1 MLHRHHRLLRLIP
14 AFLPILGFAADPV
27 AAPIGT
33 WTAGDGTIGGAAA
46 TANAAIVPDAPLASG
61 AKTPADFSLATIPPS
76 KITLGPGTA
85 LSLHQDDGNV
95 LVIVLTQGDVQVD
108 VQGQKAYSAIIVRG
122 EAADV
127 KITGTLFVV
136 ERVRHDENYVAMV
149 EGRAHIKLRRQLAN
163 GLFDPD
169 APSVDLIAH
178 QGVDASKEN
187 GLGAIETLNNR
198 PQISS
203 ADHDSIRTQGLAD
216 EVGDGGWGH
225 DDAGNLLANLATT
238 PSLNHG
244 TPDLTNPTANP
255 AAPETPT
262 PETPAPELNVLETAN
277 VTTDIINDILDNN
290 TIQNFGGGTGN
301 TSEIVHNST
310 IGAPV
315 HPPVLGNYP
324 GPPPG
329 P

>member
-1 MLHRHHRLLRLIP
+1 MHSSRLLRLIP
-14 AFLPILGFAADPV
+14 ALLPILGFAADP
-27 AAPIGT
+27 ATAPIAT
-33 WTAGDGTIGGAAA
+33 WTAGDGTIGGATA

-61 AKTPADFSLATIPPS
+61 AKTPAEFSLAAIPTS

-95 LVIVLTQGDVQVD
+95 LVIALTQGDVQVD
-108 VQGQKAYSAIIVRG
+108 VQGQKAYTAIIVRG

-149 EGRAHIKLRRQLAN
+149 EGKCHITLRRQLAN

-238 PSLNHG
+238 PPVNQG
-244 TPDLTNPTANP
+244 TPDQNTHTPDLNNPTINP
-255 AAPETPT
+255 AAPETT
-262 PETPAPELNVLETAN
+262 TPELNVLETAN
-277 VTTDIINDILDNN
+277 VTTEIINDILDNN

-310 IGAPV
+310 VGAPV

-324 GPPPG
+324 GPPG